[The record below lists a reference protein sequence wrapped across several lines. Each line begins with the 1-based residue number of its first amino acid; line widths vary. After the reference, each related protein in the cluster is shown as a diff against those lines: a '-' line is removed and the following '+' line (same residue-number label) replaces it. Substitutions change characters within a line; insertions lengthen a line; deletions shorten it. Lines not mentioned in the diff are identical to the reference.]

1 MFQWKKLSK
10 ADLKREILAGTTSFF
25 AISYIIMVNTMILAE
40 AGMPKELT
48 VFGTIF
54 ISIIGSILMG
64 FIADAPIVL
73 TTGMGVN
80 SFFTYTLVLS
90 LGLTW
95 QQALAVS
102 FCAGIVY
109 LLVAFTKLS
118 KLFAEVVPETLK
130 TGITVGIVFFL
141 VLIGLEKGHLIVRGE
156 HTFTQLAS
164 LSDSLTLLTLFS
176 LVLTV
181 CLFLKGIQG
190 SFFIGIVVVTIIANL
205 MGLVNSTE
213 HFSLSSLKSYT
224 QIFSKLDFSTFFSK
238 SFLLGVFALSMILIF
253 ESMGLLKGLMPE
265 ADEKKYLRAYRVTG
279 FITLLSGIFGTSPTV
294 AAAES
299 ATGIE
304 EGGKTGITS
313 ITSGVCFFLALLALP
328 FLSYIPD
335 SALAPAIIITGFL
348 MIQQIKTLHF
358 DDFSDYFPAML
369 MIVLI
374 PFTMNISDG
383 MAFGFVAY
391 PLTKWVAG
399 KKSELSLPMW
409 LISGLFLMYLIVN
422 VLI

>member
-1 MFQWKKLSK
+1 MFHWKKMSK
-10 ADLKREILAGTTSFF
+10 ESIKKELLAGTTSFF

-48 VFGTIF
+48 IFGTIF

-64 FIADAPIVL
+64 MVADAPIVL

-109 LLVAFTKLS
+109 LIVAYTKLS

-130 TGITVGIVFFL
+130 IGITVGIGFFL
-141 VLIGLEKGHLIVRGE
+141 VLIGLEKGHLILRGA
-156 HTFTQLAS
+156 HTFTQLAP
-164 LSDSLTLLTLFS
+164 LNNELTLLTLFA
-176 LVLTV
+176 LILTV
-181 CLFLKGIQG
+181 FLFLKGVQG
-190 SFFIGIVVVTIIANL
+190 SFFIGIVVVTIVANL
-205 MGLVNSTE
+205 VGMVNPTE
-213 HFSLSSLKSYT
+213 HFSLASVSNYPE
-224 QIFSKLDFSTFFSK
+224 IFFKFDFSAFVSK
-238 SFLLGVFALSMILIF
+238 NFLMGVFALSMILIF
-253 ESMGLLKGLMPE
+253 ESMGILKGLMPE
-265 ADEKKYLRAYRVTG
+265 ASEEKYLRAYRVTG
-279 FITLLSGIFGTSPTV
+279 LVTLLSAIFGTSPTI

-304 EGGKTGITS
+304 EGGHTGISS
-313 ITSGVCFFLALLALP
+313 ITSGICFFIALLALP
-328 FLSYIPD
+328 LLTYIPD
-335 SALAPAIIITGFL
+335 AALAPAIIITGFL
-348 MIQQIKTLHF
+348 MIQQIKNLHF
-358 DDFSDYFPAML
+358 DDFSDYFPAIL

-391 PLTKWVAG
+391 PLTKWIAG
-399 KKSELSLPMW
+399 KRDTLSFPLW
-409 LISGLFLMYLIVN
+409 FVSGLFLIYLIVN
-422 VLI
+422 VMI

>member
-1 MFQWKKLSK
+1 MFHLKKLTREGF
-10 ADLKREILAGTTSFF
+10 KREIVAGTTSFF
-25 AISYIIMVNTMILAE
+25 AISYIIMVNTVILSQ

-48 VFGTIF
+48 IFGTIF

-64 FIADAPIVL
+64 LIADAPIVL

-95 QQALAVS
+95 QEALAVS
-102 FCAGIVY
+102 FCSGVIY
-109 LLVAFTKLS
+109 LIVAFTRLS

-130 TGITVGIVFFL
+130 TGITVGIGFFL
-141 VLIGLEKGHLIVRGE
+141 VLIGLEKGQLILRGE
-156 HTFTQLAS
+156 HTFTQLAP
-164 LSDSLTLLTLFS
+164 LNNSLTLLTLFS

-181 CLFLKGIQG
+181 ILFLKGVQG
-190 SFFIGIVVVTIIANL
+190 SFFIGIVVVTLIANL
-205 MGLVNSTE
+205 LGLVNPTE
-213 HFSLSSLKSYT
+213 HFSLSSLKNIS
-224 QIFSKLDFSTFFSK
+224 QIFMQLDFHSFFTK

-253 ESMGLLKGLMPE
+253 ESMGILKGLMPE
-265 ADEKKYLRAYRVTG
+265 ADEDKYLRAYRVTG
-279 FITLLSGIFGTSPTV
+279 VVTLLSSLLGTSPTI

-304 EGGKTGITS
+304 EGGKTGWTS
-313 ITSGVCFFLALLALP
+313 ITSGICFFLALLALP
-328 FLSYIPD
+328 LLSYIPD

-348 MIQQIKTLHF
+348 MIQQIKTLDF
-358 DDFSDYFPAML
+358 EDFSDYFPAML

-391 PLTKWVAG
+391 PLTKWIAG
-399 KKSELSLPMW
+399 KKKELSFPMY
-409 LISGLFLMYLIVN
+409 LISGLFLVYLIVN

>member
-1 MFQWKKLSK
+1 MFRWKKLSK

-48 VFGTIF
+48 IFGTIF

-64 FIADAPIVL
+64 IVADAPIVL

-102 FCAGIVY
+102 FCAGIIY

-130 TGITVGIVFFL
+130 TGITVGIGFFL
-141 VLIGLEKGHLIVRGE
+141 VLIGLEKGHLIIRGE
-156 HTFTQLAS
+156 HTFTQLAP

-176 LVLTV
+176 LILTV
-181 CLFLKGIQG
+181 CLFLKGVQG
-190 SFFIGIVVVTIIANL
+190 SFFIGIVVVTIIANV
-205 MGLVNSTE
+205 MGLVSATE
-213 HFSLSSLKSYT
+213 HFSLSGLKNYP

-304 EGGKTGITS
+304 EGGKTGLTS
-313 ITSGVCFFLALLALP
+313 ITSGICFFLALLALP

-335 SALAPAIIITGFL
+335 AALAPAIIITGFL
-348 MIQQIKTLHF
+348 MIQQIKTVHF
-358 DDFSDYFPAML
+358 DDFSDYFSAML

>member
-1 MFQWKKLSK
+1 MFHWKKLK
-10 ADLKREILAGTTSFF
+10 KEDIKREVLAGTTSFF
-25 AISYIIMVNTMILAE
+25 AISYIIMVNTVILAE

-48 VFGTIF
+48 IFGTIF
-54 ISIIGSILMG
+54 ISILGSILIG
-64 FIADAPIVL
+64 LVADAPIVL

-95 QQALAVS
+95 QQALAAS

-118 KLFAEVVPETLK
+118 KLFAEVVPKSLK
-130 TGITVGIVFFL
+130 TGITVGIGFFL

-156 HTFTQLAS
+156 HTFLQLAP
-164 LSDSLTLLTLFS
+164 LDNGLTLLTLFS
-176 LVLTV
+176 LILTV
-181 CLFLKGIQG
+181 ILFIKGVQG
-190 SFFIGIVVVTIIANL
+190 SFFIGIVVVTISANFFG
-205 MGLVNSTE
+205 MVQPAE
-213 HFSLSSLKSYT
+213 HFSLSRIGNYSR
-224 QIFSKLDFSTFFSK
+224 IFLQLDFSAFFSK

-253 ESMGLLKGLMPE
+253 ESMGLLKGLMPD

-279 FITLLSGIFGTSPTV
+279 VITLLSSILGTSPTV

-304 EGGKTGITS
+304 EGGETGITS
-313 ITSGVCFFLALLALP
+313 ITSGICFLLALLALP
-328 FLSYIPD
+328 LLSYIPD

-348 MIQQIKTLHF
+348 MIQQIKTVHF
-358 DDFSDYFPAML
+358 SDFSDYFPAIL

-391 PLTKWVAG
+391 PLTKWVGG

-409 LISGLFLMYLIVN
+409 LISGLFLLYLIVN

>member
-25 AISYIIMVNTMILAE
+25 AISYIIMVNTVILAE

-130 TGITVGIVFFL
+130 TGITVGIGFFL

-213 HFSLSSLKSYT
+213 HFSLSCLKSYT

>member
-130 TGITVGIVFFL
+130 TGITVGIGFFL
-141 VLIGLEKGHLIVRGE
+141 VLIGLEKGHFIVRGE

-164 LSDSLTLLTLFS
+164 LSDTLTLLTLFS

>member
-1 MFQWKKLSK
+1 MFNWKKLK
-10 ADLKREILAGTTSFF
+10 KEDIKREILAGTTSFF
-25 AISYIIMVNTMILAE
+25 AISYIIMVNTVILAE

-48 VFGTIF
+48 IFGTIF
-54 ISIIGSILMG
+54 ISIIGSILIG
-64 FIADAPIVL
+64 FVADAPIVL

-80 SFFTYTLVLS
+80 SFFTYTLVFS

-130 TGITVGIVFFL
+130 TGITVGIGFFL
-141 VLIGLEKGHLIVRGE
+141 VLIGLEKGHLILRGE
-156 HTFTQLAS
+156 HTFLQLAP
-164 LSDSLTLLTLFS
+164 LDNSLTMLTLFS

-181 CLFLKGIQG
+181 ILFVKGIQG
-190 SFFIGIVVVTIIANL
+190 SFFIGIVVVTLIANIFN
-205 MGLVNSTE
+205 MVAPTE
-213 HFSLSSLKSYT
+213 HFSLNGLSHYS
-224 QIFSKLDFSTFFSK
+224 QIFLQLDFSSFFSK
-238 SFLLGVFALSMILIF
+238 NFLLGVFALSMILIF

-265 ADEKKYLRAYRVTG
+265 ADEKQYLRAYRVTG
-279 FITLLSGIFGTSPTV
+279 FVTLLSSVFGTSPTV

-304 EGGKTGITS
+304 EGGKTGLTS
-313 ITSGVCFFLALLALP
+313 ITSGICFFLALLALP

-348 MIQQIKTLHF
+348 MIQQIKTLDF
-358 DDFSDYFPAML
+358 DDFSDYFPAIL

-399 KKSELSLPMW
+399 KKSELQLAMW
-409 LISGLFLMYLIVN
+409 LISGLFLIYLIVN
-422 VLI
+422 VMI

>member
-1 MFQWKKLSK
+1 
-10 ADLKREILAGTTSFF
+10 
-25 AISYIIMVNTMILAE
+25 MVNTVILAE

-48 VFGTIF
+48 IFGTIF

-64 FIADAPIVL
+64 LVADAPIVL

-80 SFFTYTLVLS
+80 SFFTYTLVFS

-130 TGITVGIVFFL
+130 TGITVGIGFFL
-141 VLIGLEKGHLIVRGE
+141 VLIGLEKGHLILRGE
-156 HTFTQLAS
+156 HTFLQLAS
-164 LSDSLTLLTLFS
+164 LSNHLTLLTLFS
-176 LVLTV
+176 LILTV
-181 CLFLKGIQG
+181 FLFVKGVQG
-190 SFFIGIVVVTIIANL
+190 SFFIGIVVVTLIANI
-205 MGLVNSTE
+205 MGMVTPTE
-213 HFSLSSLKSYT
+213 HFSLGALGNYSN
-224 QIFSKLDFSTFFSK
+224 IFLQLDFSSFFSK
-238 SFLLGVFALSMILIF
+238 NFLLGVFALSMILIF

-265 ADEKKYLRAYRVTG
+265 ADEQKYLRAYRVTG
-279 FITLLSGIFGTSPTV
+279 FVTLLSGIFGTSPTV

-304 EGGKTGITS
+304 EGGKTGVTS
-313 ITSGVCFFLALLALP
+313 ITSGIFFFLALLALP
-328 FLSYIPD
+328 LLSYIPD

-358 DDFSDYFPAML
+358 DDFSEYFPAML

-391 PLTKWVAG
+391 PMTKWIAG
-399 KKSELSLPMW
+399 KKADLSLPLW
-409 LISGLFLMYLIVN
+409 LISGLFLIYLIVN

>member
-1 MFQWKKLSK
+1 MFHWKKLK
-10 ADLKREILAGTTSFF
+10 KEDIKREVLAGTTSFF
-25 AISYIIMVNTMILAE
+25 AISYIIMVNTVILAE

-48 VFGTIF
+48 IFGTIF
-54 ISIIGSILMG
+54 ISILGSILIG
-64 FIADAPIVL
+64 LVADAPIVL

-95 QQALAVS
+95 QQALAAS

-118 KLFAEVVPETLK
+118 KLFAEVVPKSLK
-130 TGITVGIVFFL
+130 TGITVGIGFFL

-156 HTFTQLAS
+156 HTFLQLAP
-164 LSDSLTLLTLFS
+164 LDNGLTLLTLFS
-176 LVLTV
+176 LILTV
-181 CLFLKGIQG
+181 ILFIKGVQG
-190 SFFIGIVVVTIIANL
+190 SFFIGIVVVTISANFFG
-205 MGLVNSTE
+205 MVQPAE
-213 HFSLSSLKSYT
+213 HFSLSRIGNYSR
-224 QIFSKLDFSTFFSK
+224 IFLQLDFSAFFSK

-253 ESMGLLKGLMPE
+253 ESMGLLKGLMPD

-279 FITLLSGIFGTSPTV
+279 FITLLSSILGTSPTV

-304 EGGKTGITS
+304 EGGETGITS
-313 ITSGVCFFLALLALP
+313 ITSGICFLLALLALP
-328 FLSYIPD
+328 LLPYIPD

-348 MIQQIKTLHF
+348 MIQQIKTVHF
-358 DDFSDYFPAML
+358 SDFSDYFPAIL

-391 PLTKWVAG
+391 PLTKWVGG

-409 LISGLFLMYLIVN
+409 LISGLFLLYLIVN

>member
-1 MFQWKKLSK
+1 MFRWKKLSK

-48 VFGTIF
+48 IFGTIF

-64 FIADAPIVL
+64 IVADAPIVL

-102 FCAGIVY
+102 FCAGIIY

-130 TGITVGIVFFL
+130 TGITVGIGFFL
-141 VLIGLEKGHLIVRGE
+141 VLIGLEKGHLIIRGE
-156 HTFTQLAS
+156 HTFTQLAP

-176 LVLTV
+176 LILTV
-181 CLFLKGIQG
+181 CLFLKGVQG
-190 SFFIGIVVVTIIANL
+190 SFFIGIVVVTIIANV
-205 MGLVNSTE
+205 MGLVSATE
-213 HFSLSSLKSYT
+213 HFSLSGLKNYP

-304 EGGKTGITS
+304 EGGKTGLTS
-313 ITSGVCFFLALLALP
+313 ITSGICFFLALLALP

-335 SALAPAIIITGFL
+335 AALAPAIIITGFL
-348 MIQQIKTLHF
+348 MIQQIKTVHF

-391 PLTKWVAG
+391 PLTKWVAR

>member
-1 MFQWKKLSK
+1 MFRWKKLSK
-10 ADLKREILAGTTSFF
+10 ADIKREILAGTTSFF
-25 AISYIIMVNTMILAE
+25 AISYIIMVNTMILAK

-48 VFGTIF
+48 IFGTIF
-54 ISIIGSILMG
+54 VSIIGSLLIGLV
-64 FIADAPIVL
+64 ADAPIVL

-102 FCAGIVY
+102 FCAGVIY

-130 TGITVGIVFFL
+130 TGITVGIGFFL
-141 VLIGLEKGHLIVRGE
+141 VLIGLEKGHLIIRGE
-156 HTFTQLAS
+156 HTFTQLAP

-176 LVLTV
+176 LILTV
-181 CLFLKGIQG
+181 CLFLKGVQG
-190 SFFIGIVVVTIIANL
+190 SFFIGIVVVTIIANV
-205 MGLVNSTE
+205 MGLVTATE
-213 HFSLSSLKSYT
+213 HFSLSGLKDYP
-224 QIFSKLDFSTFFSK
+224 QIFGKLDFSPFFSK

-313 ITSGVCFFLALLALP
+313 VTSGSCFFFALLALP
-328 FLSYIPD
+328 LLSYIPD
-335 SALAPAIIITGFL
+335 AALAPAIIITGFL

-358 DDFSDYFPAML
+358 SDFSDYFPAML

-399 KKSELSLPMW
+399 KKAELSLPLW
-409 LISGLFLMYLIVN
+409 LISGLFLIYLIVN

>member
-10 ADLKREILAGTTSFF
+10 SDIKREILAGTTSFF
-25 AISYIIMVNTMILAE
+25 AISYIIMVNTVILAQ

-54 ISIIGSILMG
+54 ISIIGSVLIGL
-64 FIADAPIVL
+64 FADAPIVL

-102 FCAGIVY
+102 FCAGAVY
-109 LLVAFTKLS
+109 LVVAFTKLS

-130 TGITVGIVFFL
+130 TGITVGIGFFL
-141 VLIGLEKGHLIVRGE
+141 VLIGLEKGHLIERSE
-156 HTFTQLAS
+156 HTFTHLAP
-164 LSDSLTLLTLFS
+164 LNDQLTLLTLFS
-176 LVLTV
+176 LALTLI
-181 CLFLKGIQG
+181 LFLKKVQG
-190 SFFIGIVVVTIIANL
+190 SFFIGIVVVTLVSNL
-205 MGLVNSTE
+205 LGLVTPTE
-213 HFSLSSLKSYT
+213 QFSLKSISHYSDVFL
-224 QIFSKLDFSTFFSK
+224 QLDFSSFFSK

-265 ADEKKYLRAYRVTG
+265 AEEEQYLRAYRMTG
-279 FITLLSGIFGTSPTV
+279 FITLISGIFGTSPTV

-304 EGGKTGITS
+304 EGGKTGLTA
-313 ITSGVCFFLALLALP
+313 ITSGICFLLALIALP

-335 SALAPAIIITGFL
+335 AALAPAIIITGFL
-348 MIQQIKTLHF
+348 MIQQIKTLNF

-374 PFTMNISDG
+374 PFTMDISDG
-383 MAFGFVAY
+383 MAFGFVAF
-391 PLTKWVAG
+391 PLTKWVSG
-399 KKSELSLPMW
+399 KKAELSLPLC
-409 LISGLFLMYLIVN
+409 LISGLFLLYLIVN
-422 VLI
+422 VFI

>member
-1 MFQWKKLSK
+1 MFRWKKLSK
-10 ADLKREILAGTTSFF
+10 ADIKREILAGTTSFF

-48 VFGTIF
+48 IFGTIF
-54 ISIIGSILMG
+54 VSIIGSLLIGLV
-64 FIADAPIVL
+64 ADAPIVL

-102 FCAGIVY
+102 FCAGVIY

-130 TGITVGIVFFL
+130 TGITVGIGFFL
-141 VLIGLEKGHLIVRGE
+141 VLIGLEKGHLIIRGE
-156 HTFTQLAS
+156 HTFTQLAP

-176 LVLTV
+176 LILTV
-181 CLFLKGIQG
+181 CLFLKGVQG
-190 SFFIGIVVVTIIANL
+190 SFFIGIVVVTIIANV
-205 MGLVNSTE
+205 MGLVTATE
-213 HFSLSSLKSYT
+213 HFSLSGLKDYP
-224 QIFSKLDFSTFFSK
+224 QIFGKLDFSPFFSK

-313 ITSGVCFFLALLALP
+313 VTSGSCFFFALLALP
-328 FLSYIPD
+328 LLSYIPD
-335 SALAPAIIITGFL
+335 AALAPAIIITGFL

-358 DDFSDYFPAML
+358 SDFSDYFPAML

-399 KKSELSLPMW
+399 KKAELSLPLW
-409 LISGLFLMYLIVN
+409 LISGLFLIYLIVN